1 MWCLSSRVLTIIFMT
16 LTVGACHRAPLA
28 GDKVHHVVL
37 CWLKDAGNQAQRE
50 QLIAVSRGFADI
62 PGIVNLRAGTVVAS
76 DRPIV
81 DDSYDVGI
89 YMSFANVED
98 MQRYLSCE
106 AHVQAVRETL
116 QPLVK
121 KIVVYDFIE

>member
-1 MWCLSSRVLTIIFMT
+1 MWRLRLGVIILFFVLLLSACNRVT
-16 LTVGACHRAPLA
+16 LA
-28 GDKVHHVVL
+28 GDKVHHLVL

-76 DRPIV
+76 ERPIV

-89 YMSFANVED
+89 YMSFASVED
-98 MQRYLSCE
+98 MQRYLNCE